1 MHSTDSGA
9 GRERGWQWRTASKGQ
24 YGRLRRREVMV
35 AFAAWPLTWPIASR
49 SQGSEK
55 RMHHVGILSA
65 FSAQVSQASSQA
77 AVLMSELQ
85 RAGYEVGRNLW
96 LDAAYAEGDLERLPQ
111 LAVDLARRAPE
122 VILASGN
129 DAIAAAR
136 AATRKVPI
144 VMAFAI
150 EPVGNGLVDSLA
162 RPGGNVT
169 GASWLS
175 AEIAGKAMEVL
186 HQAVPGIKHLAALG
200 NPATAGA
207 QSYIDA
213 FLAAASRLGI
223 SSRSFSVYHPH
234 EVDEALAAIAKS
246 PAQALYVSAET
257 ATEPRVADIAAFAL
271 RRRLPTIGLG
281 PRLVEAGGLLYYGPD
296 VNETIGRVVGFM
308 DRILRGAHPGD
319 LPIEQPSRFELM
331 VNAKTARAL
340 GLTLHGSFLMR
351 ATRVIE

>member
-1 MHSTDSGA
+1 
-9 GRERGWQWRTASKGQ
+9 
-24 YGRLRRREVMV
+24 
-35 AFAAWPLTWPIASR
+35 
-49 SQGSEK
+49 
-55 RMHHVGILSA
+55 MHHVGILSA

-85 RAGYEVGRNLW
+85 RAGYEVGRNLR
-96 LDAAYAEGDLERLPQ
+96 LDAAYAEGDLKRLPQ
-111 LAVDLARRAPE
+111 VAADLVSRGPQ

-169 GASWLS
+169 GATWLS
-175 AEIAGKAMEVL
+175 GEIAGKAMEVL
-186 HQAVPGIKHLAALG
+186 HQAVPSIKHLAALG

-213 FLAAASRLGI
+213 FSAAASRLGV
-223 SSRSFSVYHPH
+223 SSRTFSVYHPD
-234 EVDEALAAIAKS
+234 EVDAALAAIAKS
-246 PAQALYVSAET
+246 PAQALYMSAET

-271 RRRLPTIGLG
+271 RQKLPTISLG

-308 DRILRGAHPGD
+308 DRILRGAQPGD
-319 LPIEQPSRFELM
+319 LPIEQPSRFELV
-331 VNAKTARAL
+331 VNANTARAL
-340 GLTLHGSFLMR
+340 GLALHGSFLMR
-351 ATRVIE
+351 ATRVIG